1 MRFPHRAR
9 SRRLNPEPASLI
21 APVVSS
27 NSPCVLVSTSFENR
41 SKVFPPTGIYGRKAL
56 FFRSSGRFSPRKL
69 RTLSNAPRPFT
80 VERRDDESRVFRSV
94 RENASGR
101 VACAPR
107 ARASTHAD
115 ERDARTSAPRRFSRD
130 TPRLYFS
137 PTCPPTNRSRP
148 SLPVVA
154 ETPRGPRGG
163 SRRRRARPRTPRAR
177 SWWPPR
183 RSPPAR
189 SRSARRAGCTTPTAP
204 RWGRCTGTRG
214 VRVASDTS
222 VFVRSADA
230 LLFEK
235 KTRNAN
241 ASLPARPARAPSW
254 AWARSA
260 ASPRSGTPPASASGG
275 RRGSSRAASAASAR
289 SAAPCT
295 AAKFDAA
302 CARRETKRRTRE
314 TRRTRTTNDE
324 RGVRIRPA
332 SV

>member
-1 MRFPHRAR
+1 MGEKRPRTVSHRGNFAAFQTR
-9 SRRLNPEPASLI
+9 RALSRL
-21 APVVSS
+21 
-27 NSPCVLVSTSFENR
+27 
-41 SKVFPPTGIYGRKAL
+41 K
-56 FFRSSGRFSPRKL
+56 
-69 RTLSNAPRPFT
+69 
-80 VERRDDESRVFRSV
+80 ESRVFRSV

-214 VRVASDTS
+214 ARVAS
-222 VFVRSADA
+222 R
-230 LLFEK
+230 
-235 KTRNAN
+235 
-241 ASLPARPARAPSW
+241 ARARTVVASETNGFSDTLLLATTRRFEPLFRRTSSGPIVGVGPFGGVAPIGYTSGVSLGGAPRFFPGGFGGVGADFRGEGAYSSRRPSKDGVRGAHSSSHK
-254 AWARSA
+254 AWSVPRHRFRSA
-260 ASPRSGTPPASASGG
+260 ASMFPRLT
-275 RRGSSRAASAASAR
+275 
-289 SAAPCT
+289 
-295 AAKFDAA
+295 F
-302 CARRETKRRTRE
+302 
-314 TRRTRTTNDE
+314 
-324 RGVRIRPA
+324 V
-332 SV
+332 SVV

>member
-1 MRFPHRAR
+1 MGEKRPRTVSHRGNFAAFQTR
-9 SRRLNPEPASLI
+9 RALSRL
-21 APVVSS
+21 
-27 NSPCVLVSTSFENR
+27 
-41 SKVFPPTGIYGRKAL
+41 K
-56 FFRSSGRFSPRKL
+56 
-69 RTLSNAPRPFT
+69 
-80 VERRDDESRVFRSV
+80 ESRVFRSV

-214 VRVASDTS
+214 ARVASRT
-222 VFVRSADA
+222 VR
-230 LLFEK
+230 
-235 KTRNAN
+235 
-241 ASLPARPARAPSW
+241 ARAN
-254 AWARSA
+254 
-260 ASPRSGTPPASASGG
+260 
-275 RRGSSRAASAASAR
+275 RRRLR
-289 SAAPCT
+289 
-295 AAKFDAA
+295 
-302 CARRETKRRTRE
+302 
-314 TRRTRTTNDE
+314 DE
-324 RGVRIRPA
+324 RFL
-332 SV
+332 